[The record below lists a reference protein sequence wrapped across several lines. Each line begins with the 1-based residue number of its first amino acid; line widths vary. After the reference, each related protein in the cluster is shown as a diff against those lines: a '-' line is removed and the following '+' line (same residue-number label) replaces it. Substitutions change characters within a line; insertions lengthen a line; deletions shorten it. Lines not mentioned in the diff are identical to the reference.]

1 MIKRH
6 TDFQDMMNVSIE
18 TEDKWLNRKL
28 NSHICYGKGG
38 GGGGG
43 NQQQDVPPT
52 LRPYVTDVLNR
63 AKALYGA
70 ETQYQPYQGERVVPF
85 TAEELA
91 AQEGITGMVGRGI
104 SQDPFLSSAGAY
116 YAPAY
121 GLLGEAG
128 ALQAGAAREITA
140 DEIMG
145 RMSPYQQ
152 AVTDITKREAMKEA
166 QLYGQ
171 KLKGQAATT
180 GGFGGSRQA
189 ILEAQAAADLGGR
202 LTDIQARGQQEAY
215 MNALQ
220 MAEQQRAREM
230 GAGQAL
236 SGLSGMY
243 GNLGQQA
250 LGQAYRELGYL
261 SGVGEAQRGMGQ
273 QRADIAY
280 QDFMAQRD
288 FPDTQLQ
295 KYSSLIQGF
304 PFQFNMPGMQPSQF
318 QQTVGAATALGGL
331 GRGLGF
337 FTQGG
342 QVEAGGKKYP
352 NTGLAALAQE
362 RPDVVKKMG
371 YKDGG
376 TVYRQPGG
384 KVKPG
389 MLDFSRGTVADLYRQ
404 YENETDY
411 NKKQELLKQL
421 QEATSKQAAEENILS
436 KMFDP
441 DVMSP
446 YRRGQLYLQE
456 KPTDTGASSIA
467 KSVGRSALELV
478 DLPFSFLKS
487 AAGAGREIDE
497 VFDAGLTSVARYL
510 TSPVGK
516 PKEAVSSMPPA
527 GFTGETPLPEYPDY
541 LKERDEKDAEKA
553 VADAEK
559 ILADKKSKDNKPTES
574 VEDLEKVLE
583 EAYKFDREAK
593 EKAIKS
599 QQGFDVAALGL
610 QLMSTPL
617 SKIDPRM
624 ISQLGVS
631 QKELAGL
638 SEEEAKQ
645 KLQKA
650 LTRIAIKKSKAD
662 IAKTEAEAEKGLSE
676 ANWYRE
682 YARNKEAVGGLEP
695 KDIQNILGP
704 TILLSAEEL
713 AKYSTMANEYALML
727 NQQNPEMSKEE
738 KEIKLSEYVKS
749 LKKGSGGI
757 PGRPIQRTSTRLA
770 INE

>member
-215 MNALQ
+215 MNALA

-261 SGVGEAQRGMGQ
+261 SGVGEAQRTMGQ
-273 QRADIAY
+273 ERADIAY
-280 QDFMAQRD
+280 QDFIAQRD

-304 PFQFNMPGMQPSQF
+304 PYQITMPQPFNAPTGMQQF
-318 QQTVGAATALGGL
+318 TSGALALGSL

-337 FTQGG
+337 FKKGG
-342 QVEAGGKKYP
+342 EVGDNKYP
-352 NTGLAALAQE
+352 NEGLKALAQE
-362 RPDVVKKMG
+362 RPDIVSKMG
-371 YKDGG
+371 YKKGG
-376 TVYRQPGG
+376 GISTVYRAPGNRVG
-384 KVKPG
+384 NPLPKTFTLEELKQYLAETRFDKAAREEEIALKKRQAESKA
-389 MLDFSRGTVADLYRQ
+389 MADAAQAILGADPRAGGLAALIGGAGAAG
-404 YENETDY
+404 EALAERTAAE
-411 NKKQELLKQL
+411 QELKGLGKEER
-421 QEATSKQAAEENILS
+421 EAVVK
-436 KMFDP
+436 D
-441 DVMSP
+441 
-446 YRRGQLYLQE
+446 YL
-456 KPTDTGASSIA
+456 T
-467 KSVGRSALELV
+467 VSALE
-478 DLPFSFLKS
+478 
-487 AAGAGREIDE
+487 
-497 VFDAGLTSVARYL
+497 
-510 TSPVGK
+510 
-516 PKEAVSSMPPA
+516 
-527 GFTGETPLPEYPDY
+527 
-541 LKERDEKDAEKA
+541 AE
-553 VADAEK
+553 E
-559 ILADKKSKDNKPTES
+559 ADKTLK
-574 VEDLEKVLE
+574 
-583 EAYKFDREAK
+583 
-593 EKAIKS
+593 KA
-599 QQGFDVAALGL
+599 Q
-610 QLMSTPL
+610 
-617 SKIDPRM
+617 
-624 ISQLGVS
+624 
-631 QKELAGL
+631 
-638 SEEEAKQ
+638 
-645 KLQKA
+645 
-650 LTRIAIKKSKAD
+650 
-662 IAKTEAEAEKGLSE
+662 
-676 ANWYRE
+676 
-682 YARNKEAVGGLEP
+682 AR
-695 KDIQNILGP
+695 
-704 TILLSAEEL
+704 AEEL
-713 AKYSTMANEYALML
+713 SSGDFELTPTVARQYFNDVVGTVTDYVIDQQTGSIKLKDGRSLNKSEQKEVAKKLEQLRKYSNQVLADPQSRINYDSLLSTKANEIFFS
-727 NQQNPEMSKEE
+727 QTP
-738 KEIKLSEYVKS
+738 
-749 LKKGSGGI
+749 
-757 PGRPIQRTSTRLA
+757 
-770 INE
+770 

>member
-38 GGGGG
+38 GGGGQ
-43 NQQQDVPPT
+43 QQQDVPPT

-202 LTDIQARGQQEAY
+202 LTDIQAKGQQEAY
-215 MNALQ
+215 LNALA
-220 MAEQQRAREM
+220 MAEQQRAREA
-230 GAGQAL
+230 GAGAAL

-280 QDFMAQRD
+280 QDFVAQRD

-304 PFQFNMPGMQPSQF
+304 PFQFNMPGAQPSQF

-337 FTQGG
+337 FKQGG
-342 QVEAGGKKYP
+342 QIKRKTNYLQGGGLSGLLAPLNYIMPASDTTLSKTLSDRKKELVQQLSQASDIAEAERIKRLIVDVDQRLETSVEGAKQEEIQAQQEAQQREAGISSIQKSL
-352 NTGLAALAQE
+352 GL
-362 RPDVVKKMG
+362 PM
-371 YKDGG
+371 
-376 TVYRQPGG
+376 
-384 KVKPG
+384 
-389 MLDFSRGTVADLYRQ
+389 ADL
-404 YENETDY
+404 
-411 NKKQELLKQL
+411 
-421 QEATSKQAAEENILS
+421 
-436 KMFDP
+436 
-441 DVMSP
+441 
-446 YRRGQLYLQE
+446 
-456 KPTDTGASSIA
+456 
-467 KSVGRSALELV
+467 
-478 DLPFSFLKS
+478 
-487 AAGAGREIDE
+487 
-497 VFDAGLTSVARYL
+497 
-510 TSPVGK
+510 
-516 PKEAVSSMPPA
+516 SSMPPA
-527 GFTGETPLPEYPDY
+527 GFTGGTPLPEYPDY
-541 LKERDEKDAEKA
+541 LKERDAKDAEKA
-553 VADAEK
+553 TADAEK
-559 ILADKKSKDNKPTES
+559 ILADKDNKADKPTES

-638 SEEEAKQ
+638 SEEEAKE
-645 KLQKA
+645 KLQKE

-662 IAKTEAEAEKGLSE
+662 TEKTLADAAEARATAGYLSVGKGKDSLSPQTLSDLAKTTASTTIRSAAQQEAELEYSNQITNMLNTDEEYKYLSE
-676 ANWYRE
+676 EQKELLRQQLILEYRRSKAVPNPE
-682 YARNKEAVGGLEP
+682 QAAIPAVGRTAGR
-695 KDIQNILGP
+695 ILG
-704 TILLSAEEL
+704 
-713 AKYSTMANEYALML
+713 
-727 NQQNPEMSKEE
+727 
-738 KEIKLSEYVKS
+738 
-749 LKKGSGGI
+749 
-757 PGRPIQRTSTRLA
+757 
-770 INE
+770 

>member
-1 MIKRH
+1 
-6 TDFQDMMNVSIE
+6 
-18 TEDKWLNRKL
+18 
-28 NSHICYGKGG
+28 
-38 GGGGG
+38 
-43 NQQQDVPPT
+43 
-52 LRPYVTDVLNR
+52 
-63 AKALYGA
+63 
-70 ETQYQPYQGERVVPF
+70 
-85 TAEELA
+85 
-91 AQEGITGMVGRGI
+91 
-104 SQDPFLSSAGAY
+104 
-116 YAPAY
+116 
-121 GLLGEAG
+121 
-128 ALQAGAAREITA
+128 
-140 DEIMG
+140 
-145 RMSPYQQ
+145 
-152 AVTDITKREAMKEA
+152 
-166 QLYGQ
+166 
-171 KLKGQAATT
+171 
-180 GGFGGSRQA
+180 
-189 ILEAQAAADLGGR
+189 
-202 LTDIQARGQQEAY
+202 
-215 MNALQ
+215 

-304 PFQFNMPGMQPSQF
+304 PYQISMPGMQPSQF

-376 TVYRQPGG
+376 TVYRQEAGQIGRPNISGLSAFFAPFAG
-384 KVKPG
+384 PRTNPFKD
-389 MLDFSRGTVADLYRQ
+389 MSDDEVAQIARFGD
-404 YENETDY
+404 NPM
-411 NKKQELLKQL
+411 KQEAAERELAERMSKVPTGKSPLKQQTSQTPDSSLFDTADAMEMLARSGNTGVLNTKVEDLDKELKRQGVSPEALL
-421 QEATSKQAAEENILS
+421 QNENAA
-436 KMFDP
+436 
-441 DVMSP
+441 
-446 YRRGQLYLQE
+446 
-456 KPTDTGASSIA
+456 
-467 KSVGRSALELV
+467 
-478 DLPFSFLKS
+478 
-487 AAGAGREIDE
+487 
-497 VFDAGLTSVARYL
+497 
-510 TSPVGK
+510 
-516 PKEAVSSMPPA
+516 
-527 GFTGETPLPEYPDY
+527 
-541 LKERDEKDAEKA
+541 
-553 VADAEK
+553 ADAEK
-559 ILADKKSKDNKPTES
+559 ILADKKSKDNKADKPTES

-638 SEEEAKQ
+638 SEEEAKE

-662 IAKTEAEAEKGLSE
+662 IARTEAETQKDLAEAGYYSGLGGLKEQVSPFDIGDIEKLQTSTELSNSTRQKEGLELANTLTEYYNGPSGIGLS
-676 ANWYRE
+676 
-682 YARNKEAVGGLEP
+682 KEQ
-695 KDIQNILGP
+695 KDAAIKKSVAKFLSTGINPLSTTSDTVSVQTPRG
-704 TILLSAEEL
+704 TADRLL
-713 AKYSTMANEYALML
+713 
-727 NQQNPEMSKEE
+727 
-738 KEIKLSEYVKS
+738 
-749 LKKGSGGI
+749 
-757 PGRPIQRTSTRLA
+757 R
-770 INE
+770 